1 MKNQEL
7 KLRLLS
13 IANGDIDKAQKAYSF
28 VTEEHKEN
36 TCVDSATAYA
46 QLIVLADKWNEEDD
60 FHPAH
65 RPMDQDKYYPNFMY
79 NICNNEFDFR
89 GVCREPSSFDPRPC
103 FGLHLFFKSE
113 QRAEDF
119 ALKYQSLWNKFL
131 LN

>member
-1 MKNQEL
+1 MENQEL

-46 QLIVLADKWNEEDD
+46 QLIALADKWNEEDD

-65 RPMDQDKYYPNFMY
+65 SPIDQDKYYPNFKY
-79 NICNNEFDFR
+79 YTNVNEFIFQ
-89 GVCREPSSFDPRPC
+89 GVCRETCGFDAHPC